1 MTETKRTVMEI
12 LEQVCKGK
20 NIQENTSIYEE
31 LAIDSIVIFNEL
43 LPKLEDTFSI
53 QISPLDLMPDNFETV
68 TTLAELVDKI
78 KERNNG

>member
-20 NIQENTSIYEE
+20 DIQENTSIYEE